1 MCSAFTA
8 NQTLAFLST
17 LFILVLLLLG
27 SAMLPNLAPAGWRPV
42 LAFLSFDARIQDFA
56 KGVIDPRHAVY
67 FVGASIPPLLFAS
80 VALRAR
86 RLA

>member
-1 MCSAFTA
+1 
-8 NQTLAFLST
+8 
-17 LFILVLLLLG
+17 
-27 SAMLPNLAPAGWRPV
+27 V
-42 LAFLSFDARIQDFA
+42 LAYLSFDARIQDFA

-67 FVGASIPPLLFAS
+67 FVGASIPPLLLAG